1 MVKKITKNIKNS
13 KIKTLNNQKSYF
25 NLNLRFMSRPLIKK
39 ISPKL
44 RKELLKEFYDFVASL
59 DREETEE
66 FFNKFLTPGE
76 KIVLSRRLRIAKML
90 LQGYTTKE
98 IREKLKVGGTTIQFV
113 QKVIEDELERI
124 QTRQDL
130 PFEDV

>member
-1 MVKKITKNIKNS
+1 
-13 KIKTLNNQKSYF
+13 
-25 NLNLRFMSRPLIKK
+25 MSRPLIKK

>member
-1 MVKKITKNIKNS
+1 MA
-13 KIKTLNNQKSYF
+13 
-25 NLNLRFMSRPLIKK
+25 RPVMKK

-44 RKELLKEFYDFVASL
+44 RKELLKEFYDFVAGL
-59 DREETEE
+59 DRQETEE

-76 KIVLSRRLRIAKML
+76 KIVLTRRLRIAKML

-113 QKVIEDELERI
+113 QKVIEDELERM

-130 PFEDV
+130 PFENI

>member
-90 LQGYTTKE
+90 LQGYTTRE
-98 IREKLKVGGTTIQFV
+98 IREKLGVGGTTIQFI
-113 QKVIEDELERI
+113 QKAIEDELERM
-124 QTRQDL
+124 QSRQDL
-130 PFEDV
+130 PFEDI

>member
-1 MVKKITKNIKNS
+1 LVKKITKNIKNS

>member
-1 MVKKITKNIKNS
+1 LVKKITKNIKNS

-44 RKELLKEFYDFVASL
+44 RKELLKEFYDFVAGL

>member
-44 RKELLKEFYDFVASL
+44 RKELLKEFYDFVAGL